1 MKNSGCLPY
10 LIAIIIVANIVILPS
25 IIYALTDGSS
35 SYWTVLIVLWMLIAV
50 TFGSWY
56 YVAMH
61 LKKPSLAAQ
70 DEAFIDKEMSAI
82 DKANTKDNVVSRKRN
97 KLNKEKPSFLFK
109 KFFYGVLFWAGA
121 SAIVSACNYTMMD
134 DEADDEASHIVWN
147 ADNIPLPHLY
157 NGDLY
162 VSNPDSVIT
171 QQTVDSMN
179 VVLKKLDKELGIESV
194 VIIVNNIENGDAFR
208 MAQDVGNKYGVGDKE
223 TDCGLVI
230 VVAYDDRK
238 YFIAPGR
245 GLEAYL
251 TDAECGRLARNYLVP
266 FMKVNNPDDG
276 MKTLIEATYVLAKEK
291 RMLDDPEVVEGYQ
304 EGDFSSIDFIT
315 LVLLGG
321 WLLLFYVMN
330 TIYDWVSFDTS
341 SGYSGYGRS
350 RAGGGSSSWGSSSW
364 GGFGGGGGGFG
375 GGSFGGGGAGGGW

>member
-1 MKNSGCLPY
+1 
-10 LIAIIIVANIVILPS
+10 
-25 IIYALTDGSS
+25 
-35 SYWTVLIVLWMLIAV
+35 
-50 TFGSWY
+50 
-56 YVAMH
+56 
-61 LKKPSLAAQ
+61 
-70 DEAFIDKEMSAI
+70 
-82 DKANTKDNVVSRKRN
+82 
-97 KLNKEKPSFLFK
+97 
-109 KFFYGVLFWAGA
+109 
-121 SAIVSACNYTMMD
+121 MMD

-147 ADNIPLPHLY
+147 ADNIPMPHLY